1 MPNNL
6 SDLRPPRSIAATD
19 SAPNGAGRNGA
30 GQAGELAN
38 RILLG
43 LPRNLCNNLLAKAP
57 LVKLPTHSV
66 LNEVNEPIQYFYFI
80 NSGLASVL
88 NVLQDGKSVE
98 VGLTGREGVVGVP
111 IVVGFKTSPTRVV
124 MQIAG
129 SGYRMPAK
137 DLQAA
142 LKASSVLEKSLL
154 KYSQELAL
162 QAGQIAACNRVH
174 EVDERLARWL
184 LMSQDRLGGSLIP
197 LTQEFLAPCWHAA
210 RQRHRRGGHPAKSRI
225 DQLCARAIEDR
236 RSQSPGKCIVRVLRD
251 IDSATQCVEIRIGVE
266 ILASS
271 RAFANP
277 IDLQVSP
284 SLTGI
289 SLLPLAL
296 PISTLPYER

>member
-6 SDLRPPRSIAATD
+6 SDLRRSRSVAVAD
-19 SAPNGAGRNGA
+19 SAPDGPGRNGA
-30 GQAGELAN
+30 GQSGELAN
-38 RILLG
+38 RILLS
-43 LPRNLCNNLLAKAP
+43 LPRNLCGSLLGKAP

-66 LNEVNEPIQYFYFI
+66 LNEVNEPIQHFYFI

-98 VGLTGREGVVGVP
+98 VGLTGCEGVVGVP

-124 MQIAG
+124 MQIEG

-142 LKASSVLEKSLL
+142 LKASPLLEKSLL

-197 LTQEFLAPCWHAA
+197 LTQEFLAHMLGTRRASVTVAA
-210 RQRHRRGGHPAKSRI
+210 GILQKAGLISYVRG
-225 DQLCARAIEDR
+225 QLKIEDR
-236 RSQSPGKCIVRVLRD
+236 KRLENASCECY
-251 IDSATQCVEIRIGVE
+251 AT
-266 ILASS
+266 
-271 RAFANP
+271 
-277 IDLQVSP
+277 
-284 SLTGI
+284 LTRQLNVWK
-289 SLLPLAL
+289 SE
-296 PISTLPYER
+296 SE

>member
-1 MPNNL
+1 LPNNL
-6 SDLRPPRSIAATD
+6 SDLRGPRSIAATD
-19 SAPNGAGRNGA
+19 SALHGAGRNGA

-43 LPRNLCNNLLAKAP
+43 LPRNLCNSLLARAP

-98 VGLTGREGVVGVP
+98 VGLTGCEGVVGVP

-124 MQIAG
+124 MQIEG

-197 LTQEFLAPCWHAA
+197 LTQEFLAHMLGTRRASVTVAA
-210 RQRHRRGGHPAKSRI
+210 GILQKAGLISYVRG
-225 DQLCARAIEDR
+225 QLKIEDR
-236 RSQSPGKCIVRVLRD
+236 KRLENASCECY
-251 IDSATQCVEIRIGVE
+251 AT
-266 ILASS
+266 
-271 RAFANP
+271 
-277 IDLQVSP
+277 
-284 SLTGI
+284 LTRQLNVWK
-289 SLLPLAL
+289 SE
-296 PISTLPYER
+296 SE